1 MPGKSIG
8 YIRVSTVDQN
18 TERQLADV
26 PLDKVFE
33 DKVSGSTIDRPQLK
47 ACLDYL
53 RDGDDLWVH
62 SIDRLA
68 RNLQDLLNIIALL
81 REKGVTLHFK
91 KEGMVFHPESNDPF
105 QRFQLEILGA
115 VASFE
120 RNLIRERQREGIALA
135 KKRNAYAKCGR
146 PAALTEEQ
154 MDELQERLGKGEK
167 VTELAKEYGIS
178 RQTIYKLIRSNS
190 LNK

>member
-18 TERQLADV
+18 TERQLTDV
-26 PLDKVFE
+26 QLDRIFE
-33 DKVSGSTIDRPQLK
+33 DKVSGSTADRPQLK

-68 RNLQDLLNIIALL
+68 RNLQDLLSIIALL

-91 KEGMVFHPESNDPF
+91 KEDMVFHPESNDPF

-120 RNLIRERQREGIALA
+120 RSLIRERQREGIVLA

-154 MDELQERLGKGEK
+154 MDELQERLVKGEK